1 MRFAAVDWSG
11 RAVDDHR
18 HMWTA
23 IVGEGWLALEG
34 GRDRRQ
40 VGDRLVDLALADPRL
55 VVGLDFGFSLPL
67 WFLAAQGL
75 ENGPE
80 VSEDLAESWL
90 RECPPPFWGRR
101 GRRRGPEPQ
110 LRLTDSAARTA
121 KSVFQLGGAGSV
133 GTGSLRGF
141 PLLRRLRAEGFPLWP
156 FDEPR
161 LPLALEIFPRL
172 LTGPVRKS
180 RPGERRSYLLQRG
193 WPVQAA
199 VSKDAFDAAVS
210 AFRMHARADLLL
222 GLAPERDPVYRR
234 EGRIWSPSL
243 SADPA
248 P

>member
-11 RAVDDHR
+11 RAVGGRR
-18 HMWTA
+18 HIWTA
-23 IVGEGWLALEG
+23 IVQEGRLALEG

-40 VGDRLVDLALADPRL
+40 VGDRLVELALADPRL

-67 WFLAAQGL
+67 WFLTAHGV
-75 ENGPE
+75 ENGLE

-110 LRLTDSAARTA
+110 LRLTELAARTA
-121 KSVFQLGGAGSV
+121 KSVFQVGGAGSV

-141 PLLRRLRAEGFPLWP
+141 PLLRRLRAEGFALWP

-180 RPGERRSYLLQRG
+180 RLEERRSYLRQRD
-193 WPVQAA
+193 WPAEPA
-199 VSKDAFDAAVS
+199 VSEDAFDAAVS
-210 AFRMHARADLLL
+210 ALRMHARADLLL

-234 EGRIWSPSL
+234 EGRIWSPPL
-243 SADPA
+243 PLDPRA
-248 P
+248 